1 MQIIAENMIEP
12 MLSKRK
18 FTTPLVFCQSRVSK
32 RLEEFYIGIKS
43 ENCKITALFFIP
55 THEFSLI
62 DSLNK
67 LMSLCVISGRT
78 NFHWY
83 DRPFFIWRMKPF
95 QDPWI
100 VLVEVRPEETLC
112 RCVVTVLVILRG
124 KEFVRG
130 ANHVYFLKKV
140 KRLPRSPIR
149 TLCFHSGISF
159 STETICD
166 KKLLQNSLGTM

>member
-1 MQIIAENMIEP
+1 MQIIAENIIEP

-18 FTTPLVFCQSRVSK
+18 FTPPVVFCQSRVSK

-43 ENCKITALFFIP
+43 ENCKITALFFHP
-55 THEFSLI
+55 HAWVFLI
-62 DSLNK
+62 DFLNK
-67 LMSLCVISGRT
+67 LMTLCVISGRT

-112 RCVVTVLVILRG
+112 RCVVTLPVISPG
-124 KEFVRG
+124 KEFVRR

-166 KKLLQNSLGTM
+166 KKLLQNCLGTM